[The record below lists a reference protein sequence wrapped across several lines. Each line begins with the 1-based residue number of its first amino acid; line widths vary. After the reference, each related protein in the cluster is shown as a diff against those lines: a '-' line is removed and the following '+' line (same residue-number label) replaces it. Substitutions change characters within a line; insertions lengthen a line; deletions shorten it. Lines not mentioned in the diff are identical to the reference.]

1 MQFENQKG
9 LYSTTIPSTWTE
21 VKTLALTFCKKQEIE
36 TESKLASR
44 DISVKV

>member
-1 MQFENQKG
+1 MQFESQKG
-9 LYSTTIPSTWTE
+9 LHSTTVPSTWTE

-36 TESKLASR
+36 TESKLA